1 MRAVYLVFL
10 FLGAVAAQ
18 KKYKLCATS
27 AINPVTCVS
36 LGRGENQVS
45 CDTVVDSSECA
56 IKLNR
61 GEVDFGMFTAEE
73 ALLAY
78 NFYPSDSQVIAQ
90 LKHPERVDET
100 HEFKAVAVVPSTFT
114 EGKLDDLKQGGFCH
128 PGFSKTQLW
137 NDNILKWFEKKI
149 YNQTCDSSLT
159 TAENEAVNLRNY
171 FGKACRPGN
180 WVSEASHDV
189 ALKQKYPELCAA
201 CDNTTTCQ
209 YNNTDAHGH
218 IDALKC
224 LVGGKGKVAYVAL
237 SYVQQYFGINNPVPN
252 IDVNTNTSIWNS
264 YRFLCP
270 NGSLEQLNSTNPCS
284 WLKQPWKMI
293 LARNEIAAELQEKL
307 KVWLATDSSVQDWT
321 TALKSILQKD
331 TAVEYLPE
339 LKSLSAYLSD
349 GRELATTTTTT
360 SCGSNIRW
368 CTINTEETN
377 KCNWIAKAAS
387 THGIQPDVSCKAEN
401 STFECL
407 RSIASDSADIITID
421 SHYGHFARQV
431 FNLSSVMYTET
442 DDDRNSVVIAVVREG
457 TTYNVSSFATL
468 KSRSACFPEFG
479 GIAWLSF
486 VNAARLNNVISNS
499 CDVVTEVTNLLS
511 GACAPGF
518 GDGNHQ
524 NSTTG
529 TTSSKLC
536 SVCPVEANNASCSA
550 NPSNIYYGDKGA
562 LECLKSGAGDVAFI
576 EYLNLRD
583 DITAG
588 VINASQYRVLC
599 KNGSLALYTGFQV
612 DEQCALS
619 ITIDSEVMGR
629 KSASAINTTNTVL
642 ALLKIEDWLGYRVE
656 TLRPIDVYGP
666 FNGTK
671 NLLFKD
677 STTGLET
684 TNSTRKAALA
694 YKELFAHYESC
705 ITSGSMTVLASF
717 STILLLFL
725 AHYL

>member
-18 KKYKLCATS
+18 EKYKLCATS

-36 LGRGENQVS
+36 LQRGESQVS
-45 CDTVVDSSECA
+45 CVIVEDSSECA

-61 GEVDFGMFTAEE
+61 GEVDFGIFTAEE

-90 LKHPERVDET
+90 LKHPERVNET
-100 HEFKAVAVVPSTFT
+100 HEFKTVAVVPSNFT
-114 EGKLDDLKQGGFCH
+114 AGNLDDLKQGGFCH

-137 NDNILKWFEKKI
+137 NDNILKWFEKKL

-159 TAENEAVNLRNY
+159 TAENEAANLKNY

-180 WVSEASHDV
+180 WVSESSHDA

-201 CDNTTTCQ
+201 CDNTTACQ
-209 YNNTDAHGH
+209 YANTDNHGH
-218 IDALKC
+218 IGALNC
-224 LVGGKGKVAYVAL
+224 LLGGKGKVAYVAL
-237 SYVQQYFGINNPVPN
+237 SYVQQYFDINNPVSSTN
-252 IDVNTNTSIWNS
+252 ANTNTSILNS
-264 YRFLCP
+264 YRFLCT
-270 NGSLEQLNSTNPCS
+270 NGSLDQLNSTDPCS
-284 WLKQPWKMI
+284 WLKQPWQMI
-293 LARNEIAAELQEKL
+293 LARNDIAAALQEKL
-307 KVWLATDSSVQDWT
+307 KGWLSTDSAVQDWT
-321 TALKSILQKD
+321 AALKSILEKETVVQ
-331 TAVEYLPE
+331 YLPE
-339 LKSLSAYLSD
+339 LKSLTAYLSD
-349 GRELATTTTTT
+349 GRELATAT
-360 SCGSNIRW
+360 SGCGSNIRW
-368 CTINTEETN
+368 CTVNTEENN
-377 KCNWIAKAAS
+377 KCNWIAKAVS
-387 THGIQPDVSCKAEN
+387 THGIQPDVSCKPAN

-407 RSIASDSADIITID
+407 RDIASDSADIITID
-421 SHYGHFARQV
+421 SNYGHFARQV
-431 FNLSSVMYTET
+431 FNLSTVMYTET
-442 DDDRNSVVIAVVREG
+442 ENDRNSVVIAVVREG

-499 CDVVTEVTNLLS
+499 CDVVTQVTSLLS
-511 GACAPGF
+511 SACAPGF

-536 SVCPVEANNASCSA
+536 SLCPVEANNSSCSA
-550 NPSNIYYGDKGA
+550 NHSNIYYGDKGA

-583 DITAG
+583 DIAAG

-599 KNGSLALYTGFQV
+599 RNGSLSLYTGFQV

-629 KSASAINTTNTVL
+629 KNASAINTTDTVL

-684 TNSTRKAALA
+684 TNSTLKTVLA

-705 ITSGSMTVLASF
+705 TGSGSITVLASF

-725 AHYL
+725 AHCL